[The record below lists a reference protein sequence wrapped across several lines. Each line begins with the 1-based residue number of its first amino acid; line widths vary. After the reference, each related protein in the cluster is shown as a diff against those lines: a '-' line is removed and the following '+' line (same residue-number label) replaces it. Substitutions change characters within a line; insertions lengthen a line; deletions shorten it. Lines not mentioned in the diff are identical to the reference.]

1 MALNL
6 HKHLFSC
13 EWNPSI
19 RAICIACKWEEWQRT
34 KHIPLSIIGK
44 TFDQQLTSQDKAL
57 LHEMLI
63 GV

>member
-19 RAICIACKWEEWQRT
+19 RAICIACKFDAWQSAT
-34 KHIPLSIIGK
+34 HKPTVMGK
-44 TFDQQLTSQDKAL
+44 TFEQQLTSQDKAL